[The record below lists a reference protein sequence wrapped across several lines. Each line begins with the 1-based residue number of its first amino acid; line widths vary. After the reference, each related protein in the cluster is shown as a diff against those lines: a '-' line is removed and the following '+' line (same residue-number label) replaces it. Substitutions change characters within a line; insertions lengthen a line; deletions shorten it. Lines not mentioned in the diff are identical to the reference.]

1 MKVFG
6 DGPALPLRSTT
17 NNPSGSDVMLTP
29 RGLAVTTASVRV
41 AHLVHQFEEEVL
53 GYGRGAAVIF
63 DAVADD
69 PDCGLAQGYAA
80 AAHLF
85 RLSVEG
91 KAEARKAIAR
101 AGKSRIA
108 SQREALII
116 QSIGCWS
123 NGNAAQAA
131 NLLQMLIAKE
141 PRDLFAAKLL
151 HYFQLG
157 CGDARGMVATSSSI
171 LPHHANDARAHAMHA
186 FALEQ
191 SGDVLQAEKS
201 ARQALALGPDPWAHH
216 ALAHV
221 FDSQRR
227 FLEGRTWMHL
237 NADAWANCSSFLF
250 THNWWHAALFHIA
263 TGDHDGALALYHE
276 RVWTMRKDYAQDQIN
291 AISLLA
297 YLELAGLDV
306 GDRWL
311 DVAGFVHP
319 NAVGGL
325 DGLLDLHH
333 VYALA
338 RAGEHDALNA
348 LLRNIERTQ
357 SATTMPWQAI
367 CARAAHGVAAFALG
381 NQEGAALRLAGVMDQ
396 LHLVGGSTVQRNL
409 FALIYNAA
417 RGATAPQ
424 LFQELA
430 A

>member
-1 MKVFG
+1 MKVFD
-6 DGPALPLRSTT
+6 DGPTLPLRATT
-17 NNPSGSDVMLTP
+17 NTPSGSDVRITP
-29 RGLAVTTASVRV
+29 RGVAVTTASFRV

-85 RLSVEG
+85 RLSLDG

-101 AGKSRIA
+101 AGKAKIA
-108 SQREALII
+108 SQREALMI

-131 NLLQMLIAKE
+131 NMLRMLIAKE

-151 HYFQLG
+151 QYFQLG
-157 CGDARGMVATSSSI
+157 CGDARGMVETSSFI
-171 LPHHANDARAHAMHA
+171 LPHHVNDPRAHAMHA

-191 SGDVLQAEKS
+191 TGDIVNAEGC

-227 FLEGRTWMHL
+227 FHEGRTWMHV

-263 TGDHDGALALYHE
+263 MGDHDGALDLYHE

-297 YLELAGLDV
+297 HLELAGLDV
-306 GDRWL
+306 GDLWL
-311 DVAGFVHP
+311 DVAEFVRP

-333 VYALA
+333 AYALA
-338 RAGEHDALNA
+338 RAGDCDVLGS
-348 LLRNIERTQ
+348 LLRTIENEDI
-357 SATTMPWQAI
+357 TTAMPWQTI
-367 CARAAHGVAAFALG
+367 CVQAAHGVAAFALG
-381 NQEGAALRLAGVMDQ
+381 DQEDAVHRLAGVMDQ
-396 LHLVGGSTVQRNL
+396 LHLLGGSTVQRNL
-409 FALIYNAA
+409 FALIYDAA
-417 RGATAPQ
+417 RGATPLQ
-424 LFQELA
+424 LFVELA